1 MIISASKLVLA
12 MSHIYKCY
20 EIKITPRIEF
30 SYKKFPKIPVA
41 LFWLFN
47 YREFSNLAVHWLSV
61 TSLFNF
67 SSSHNMDSRMET
79 QLIHWHPQATDL
91 QTVLNPI
98 IILEPNNEFLGP
110 QL

>member
-47 YREFSNLAVHWLSV
+47 YREFSYLAVHWLSV

-67 SSSHNMDSRMET
+67 SSHIFTLTLSFMCELD
-79 QLIHWHPQATDL
+79 LINEL
-91 QTVLNPI
+91 QPHTKN
-98 IILEPNNEFLGP
+98 
-110 QL
+110 